1 MTMTMN
7 RPSDHYEVEQQ
18 KLFHMPEES
27 ISSEQLLE
35 QIKQNAP
42 LFDRL
47 KERLQL
53 KLEISDMEIQN
64 IARSVL
70 DGTYKWKN
78 V

>member
-7 RPSDHYEVEQQ
+7 RSSDHYEAEQQ
-18 KLFHMPEES
+18 KLFNMPEES

-35 QIKQNAP
+35 QIKLDAP
-42 LFDRL
+42 LFERL

>member
-7 RPSDHYEVEQQ
+7 RSSDHYEVEQQ
-18 KLFHMPEES
+18 KLFDMPDEP

-35 QIKQNAP
+35 QIKRDAP
-42 LFDRL
+42 LFERL
-47 KERLQL
+47 KERLQ
-53 KLEISDMEIQN
+53 ISDIDIQN